1 MAEATKSL
9 AGRRPRALLPTH
21 YLLPS
26 PLLFGLRLIVAC
38 PVGGLMASSLLSAL
52 FFAFTRLLSSAVV
65 FRMSLPGTL
74 PHLDLQDASDRNE
87 NEVEERA
94 DSLWQQMSEIGLCQK
109 EIALRTT
116 T

>member
-1 MAEATKSL
+1 
-9 AGRRPRALLPTH
+9 
-21 YLLPS
+21 
-26 PLLFGLRLIVAC
+26 
-38 PVGGLMASSLLSAL
+38 
-52 FFAFTRLLSSAVV
+52 
-65 FRMSLPGTL
+65 MSLPGTL